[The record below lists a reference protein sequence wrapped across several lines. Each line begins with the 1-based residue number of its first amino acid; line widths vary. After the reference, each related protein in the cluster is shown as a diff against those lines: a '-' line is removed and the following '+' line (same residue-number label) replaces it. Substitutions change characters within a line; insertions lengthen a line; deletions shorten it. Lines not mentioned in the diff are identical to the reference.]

1 MIMANFID
9 TNINQTVFLDINY
22 LDVLGNNTFE
32 YYLYQLLEQKN
43 LLTDFHNRYK
53 NKKVGR
59 KAYPPELLL
68 RIIFYAYYRGVTSSR
83 TIANLCKTDL
93 KFMALA
99 VGKQPHFTTIAD
111 FVSSNSESIK
121 VLFHRVL
128 LICNESNLIGK
139 EHFAID
145 GCKLPT
151 NASKEWSGSH
161 KELKN
166 KSDKMRA
173 RAGRIVDK
181 HIDSDSSKNNDSGH
195 HKKELQAVDTLLR
208 NADKIDN
215 FLAENEKRIGQSKQ
229 KKEVQSNITDN
240 ESCKMT
246 TSKGTIQG
254 MTCVTAAD
262 EKHQIIVHAEAFGM
276 GQEQATLKPMI
287 EGIRKNLGGNV
298 LSDGCKVT
306 ADTGFSS
313 EVNMKYLYEEGIDAV
328 VPDNQFRQRDP
339 IFSDSETYLK
349 HKEKRKL
356 TRKDKATTRVIFSS
370 DEFAVNFKEKI
381 CVCPN
386 GKEML
391 YTGDNFETASGP
403 HMRFRGMLKDC
414 RECPL
419 QAQCMKHEVKQKGRQ
434 VSFLIEDKRK
444 ESYLDLMKKK
454 IDSEEG
460 KQLYSRRMWVIEPV
474 FGNICA
480 NKRLNRLSLRGTAKV
495 TGQWLMYCMV
505 HNIEKLWKNTET
517 PQWA

>member
-1 MIMANFID
+1 MMANFID

-32 YYLYQLLEQKN
+32 YYLYQLLENKSI
-43 LLTDFHNRYK
+43 LDEFYKRYK

-68 RIIFYAYYRGVTSSR
+68 RIIFYAYYRGITSSS
-83 TIANLCKTDL
+83 TISIFCKTDL
-93 KFMALA
+93 KFMSLS
-99 VGKQPHFTTIAD
+99 VGKQPHFTTVAD
-111 FVSSNSESIK
+111 FVSSNSDAIK
-121 VLFHRVL
+121 NLFHRIL
-128 LICNESNLIGK
+128 LICDDSGLIGK

-151 NASKEWSGSH
+151 NASKEWSGTH
-161 KELKN
+161 KELKK
-166 KSDKMRA
+166 KSEKMRA
-173 RAGRIVDK
+173 RAYRIVDK
-181 HIDSDSSKNNDSGH
+181 NINNDSSKNDGSGH
-195 HKKELQAVDTLLR
+195 HKQDQKTVETLLS
-208 NADKIDN
+208 NADKIDA
-215 FLAENEKRIGQSKQ
+215 FLAENEKRIGKSKQ

-246 TSKGTIQG
+246 TSKGTMQG
-254 MTCVTAAD
+254 MTCVTVAD
-262 EKHQIIVHAEAFGM
+262 EKHQIIIHAEAFGM

-287 EGIRKNLGGNV
+287 EGIRQNLGNDV
-298 LSDGCKVT
+298 LSDGCKVP

-313 EVNMKYLYEEGIDAV
+313 EVNMQYLFEEGVDAV

-339 IFSDSETYLK
+339 IFSDSETYLN
-349 HKEKRKL
+349 HKEKRKR
-356 TRKDKATTRVIFSS
+356 TRKDKAATRSIFAS
-370 DEFAVNFKEKI
+370 DMFSVNFKKRI

-386 GKEML
+386 GKQML
-391 YTGDNFETASGP
+391 YLGDNFETASGP

-419 QAQCMKHEVKQKGRQ
+419 QSQFMKHEVKEKGRQ

-444 ESYLDLMKKK
+444 DSYLDLMKRK

-460 KQLYSRRMWVIEPV
+460 KRLYSRRMWVIEPV

-480 NKRLNRLSLRGTAKV
+480 NKRLSRLSLRGTAKV

-517 PQWA
+517 PQWG